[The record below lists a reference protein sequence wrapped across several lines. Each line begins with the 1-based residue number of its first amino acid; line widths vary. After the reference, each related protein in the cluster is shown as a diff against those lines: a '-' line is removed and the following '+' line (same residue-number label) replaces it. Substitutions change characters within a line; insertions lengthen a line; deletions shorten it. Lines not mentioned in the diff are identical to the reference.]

1 MKEGTKTR
9 LLATI
14 SHASKLNTILNSLE
28 ELNKL
33 VSQSDYAYDVILI
46 DKESDKEE
54 DELYLNL
61 SDIIEQSINKYKN
74 KIELLQVE
82 AINLM
87 K

>member
-1 MKEGTKTR
+1 MNEINKTK

-14 SHASKLNTILNSLE
+14 SQASKLNTILNSLY

-33 VSQSDYAYDVILI
+33 VSQSDYAYDVLLI